1 MDDYSLIFNPH
12 PADNR
17 LRMKPGFVRMVRE
30 LPFYGMSPETLI
42 AAFEDDADA
51 SFMRLASHDESSA
64 PMLDVLGV
72 MAYERCRFDGGEN
85 PFTAVRERVVRRQA
99 PLQEGLP
106 AFQGGAIGSFSYE
119 SVRHVEPSLKTAG
132 TMAHAG
138 VDADVIFH
146 RAYVVID
153 HRAQRAFVMAG
164 YFPHEESV
172 QDGERLAKAALDT
185 VFAKVL
191 SAQARPASKATDV
204 TPLPMDAF
212 TADLGY
218 DRFVAGVRVLKEHI
232 RAGDIF
238 QAVLADRFTLRA
250 ACAPLALFSSLLAG
264 SPSPYQFY
272 VPTAEGMLVGSS
284 PEMLVRAEA
293 GELETHPIAGTR
305 PRGAGAADAKRMK
318 RQLSR
323 SAKENAE
330 HIMLVDLARNDLG
343 RVSVP
348 GSVTVRDFRDL
359 KVYPELFHLVSVVIS
374 ELDPERHALDA
385 LAACF
390 PAGTLTGAPK
400 VRAMKLL
407 AELERT
413 RRGVY
418 GGVVVMAGYHGDLES
433 CIAIRC
439 ARVTDSE
446 VVLQAGA
453 GIVADSSPDKEYL
466 EVEHKT
472 RALRRALARVVPS
485 LAERG
490 VS

>member
-1 MDDYSLIFNPH
+1 
-12 PADNR
+12 
-17 LRMKPGFVRMVRE
+17 
-30 LPFYGMSPETLI
+30 
-42 AAFEDDADA
+42 
-51 SFMRLASHDESSA
+51 
-64 PMLDVLGV
+64 
-72 MAYERCRFDGGEN
+72 
-85 PFTAVRERVVRRQA
+85 
-99 PLQEGLP
+99 
-106 AFQGGAIGSFSYE
+106 
-119 SVRHVEPSLKTAG
+119 
-132 TMAHAG
+132 MAHAG
-138 VDADVIFH
+138 VDGDVTFH
-146 RAYVVID
+146 RAYVIID
-153 HRAQRAFVMAG
+153 HRAQRGFVIAG
-164 YFPHEESV
+164 YFPQEESV
-172 QDGERLAKAALDT
+172 QDGERAAKSALDT

-191 SAQARPASKATDV
+191 SAQARPALKATEV

-212 TADLGY
+212 AADLGY
-218 DRFVAGVRVLKEHI
+218 ERFVAGVKILKEHI

-238 QAVLADRFTLRA
+238 QAVLSDRFTLRTE
-250 ACAPLALFSSLLAG
+250 CQPLALFASLLAG

-284 PEMLVRAEA
+284 PEMLVRAED

-305 PRGAGAADAKRMK
+305 PRGTGAADAKRMK

-343 RVSVP
+343 RVSLP

-359 KVYPELFHLVSVVIS
+359 KVYPELFHLVSVVVS
-374 ELDPERHALDA
+374 ELDPSKHAMDA

-400 VRAMKLL
+400 VRAMQLL
-407 AELERT
+407 AELEQT

-418 GGVVVMAGYHGDLES
+418 GGIVAMAGYHGDLES

-439 ARVTDSE
+439 ARVTKDA

-472 RALRRALARVVPS
+472 RALRRALARVAS
-485 LAERG
+485 IQSNKSAFAERG
-490 VS
+490 AS